1 MLGVAII
8 GCGAI
13 SDPHLKAIAAY
24 PEAKLIG
31 VYDIKEPQIEKV
43 LSQYKVRPF
52 QSLQDIC
59 NYKEIDIVH
68 ILLPHDIHVETAI
81 TCLQAGK
88 HVVLEKP
95 VGIDLGSLDRM
106 LEVANKSDKTIGVIL
121 QNRFNPTVGA
131 IKAEVEEGKYGAFLG
146 ARSTLYWYRDE
157 PYYTGSDWR
166 GIKER
171 EGGGLLINQAIHT
184 LDLMRYIGG
193 EMVALNA
200 KIGNMDHG
208 YNTVE
213 DMAMIEFYYDNGAK
227 GFFFGTNN
235 YHRNEDIRMV
245 FDYEKASFL
254 IEDQTAYRVQGG
266 EKTELAVDQ
275 TKEGEKGY
283 WGKGHM
289 DCIHNIYDHICHG
302 DTLKISLQEAILA
315 TELVLGAYESD
326 EKGNR
331 YTLKRRY

>member
-1 MLGVAII
+1 MFGVAII

-13 SDPHLKAIAAY
+13 SDPHLKAIEAY
-24 PEAKLIG
+24 TEAELVG
-31 VYDIKEPQIEKV
+31 VCDMQKVQMEKV
-43 LSQYKVRPF
+43 LSTYKVDMF
-52 QSLQDIC
+52 QNIQEVCKSD
-59 NYKEIDIVH
+59 EVDVVH
-68 ILLPHDIHVETAI
+68 ILLPHDEHVNAAI
-81 TCLQAGK
+81 TCLEAGK

-95 VGIDLGSLDRM
+95 VGIDLKSLERL
-106 LEVANKSDKTIGVIL
+106 LEVANKSYRTIGITL
-121 QNRFNPTVGA
+121 QNRFNPTVAA
-131 IKAEVEEGKYGAFLG
+131 IKAEVKDGQYGAFLG

-157 PYYTGSDWR
+157 PYYKESDWR
-166 GIKER
+166 GIKIR

-184 LDLMRYIGG
+184 LDLLRYIGG
-193 EMVALNA
+193 EMVALHA

-254 IEDQTAYRVQGG
+254 IENQTAYRRQGE
-266 EKTELAVDQ
+266 EKTELAIDQ

-289 DCIHNIYDHICHG
+289 DCIHNIYDHIYKG
-302 DTLKISLQEAILA
+302 EALKISLKEAVVA
-315 TELVLGAYESD
+315 TEIVLGAYESD
-326 EKGNR
+326 ETSNR
-331 YTLKRRY
+331 YTLKRRS